1 MITLKI
7 FDRKWKV
14 RVLDND
20 EFTRIYGD
28 DAAGLTIFANKEI
41 IINASDFTLET
52 VRHEVWHAYYAS
64 LCTSSSSLDPNQV
77 EEVSAELH
85 AVYCENMEAHAKQIV
100 RNLGHKAEL

>member
-20 EFTRIYGD
+20 AFTKIHGN

-41 IINASDFTLET
+41 VINASDFTLET
-52 VRHEVWHAYYAS
+52 VKHELWHAYYAS
-64 LCTSSSSLDPNQV
+64 LCVSSANLDPAQV

-85 AVYCENMEAHAKQIV
+85 AVYTDNMNTHAAYIYKQ
-100 RNLGHKAEL
+100 LAHKAEL